1 MSSTTRGRRAVD
13 TRFAPPDNAVRTMSG
28 DDNGPAGLAGQG
40 RGGAGNAGG
49 ADGSGDDDTAA
60 VRRTANLVEPSPS
73 PLIAACVA
81 AAMCLEQ
88 LLDASADRLE
98 ERAEPVRWAFDALH
112 DLLDLTP
119 RADGFVPPRSS
130 LPSPRQ
136 LARELAAWEWGT
148 LRNFRCLES
157 DECFAIYHAIVGN
170 GGGFVVLTFGG
181 LLLPT
186 WLQQEEPVLRRR
198 TSSQL
203 NGEPIETH
211 ALTIPLTSP
220 LIRQLAEWAPPVASA
235 LNNMPPAWPAERE
248 RREAPSARIADG
260 PVRLNVQRD

>member
-1 MSSTTRGRRAVD
+1 MSNDGD
-13 TRFAPPDNAVRTMSG
+13 TPPDGAPGSRSG
-28 DDNGPAGLAGQG
+28 TGGTGEDD
-40 RGGAGNAGG
+40 
-49 ADGSGDDDTAA
+49 A

-88 LLDASADRLE
+88 LLDASTDRLE

-119 RADGFVPPRSS
+119 RTDGFVPPRSS

-148 LRNFRCLES
+148 LRNFRCLEA
-157 DECFAIYHAIVGN
+157 DECFAIYHAIVGS

-181 LLLPT
+181 LLLPA
-186 WLQQEEPVLRRR
+186 WLQENETVLRRR
-198 TSSQL
+198 TASQL
-203 NGEPIETH
+203 NGSPVETH
-211 ALTIPLTSP
+211 ALTVSLSSP
-220 LIRQLAEWAPPVASA
+220 LLR
-235 LNNMPPAWPAERE
+235 
-248 RREAPSARIADG
+248 
-260 PVRLNVQRD
+260 

>member
-1 MSSTTRGRRAVD
+1 MRAMSND
-13 TRFAPPDNAVRTMSG
+13 
-28 DDNGPAGLAGQG
+28 AGGS
-40 RGGAGNAGG
+40 AGG
-49 ADGSGDDDTAA
+49 ASGSRADNRAPNGGSGGDDDADA
-60 VRRTANLVEPSPS
+60 VRRTAGIVEPSPS

-88 LLDASADRLE
+88 LLDASTEKLE

-119 RADGFVPPRSS
+119 RKDGFVPPRSS

-181 LLLPT
+181 LLLPP
-186 WLQQEEPVLRRR
+186 WLTDNETVLRRR
-198 TSSQL
+198 TASQM
-203 NGEPIETH
+203 NGEPVETH
-211 ALTIPLTSP
+211 ALTVSLSSP
-220 LIRQLAEWAPPVASA
+220 TLRQLAEWAPPVSA
-235 LNNMPPAWPAERE
+235 ALATLPPVWPEERE
-248 RREAPSARIADG
+248 RRERPGPRLADG
-260 PVRLNVQRD
+260 PLRMNVHRE